1 MIQDILVFLIV
12 IATFGYV
19 GYSFVISLKKKKAG
33 NACGGCNGC
42 SLSEKC
48 GTLPVDKINIR

>member
-1 MIQDILVFLIV
+1 MFQDILVFLII
-12 IATFGYV
+12 IATLGYV
-19 GYSFVISLKKKKAG
+19 VYSFANGLKKKKAG

-48 GTLPVDKINIR
+48 ASLPVDKINIR